1 MAIEFSLPLVGFVA
15 YSGTGKTT
23 LLEKVIPE
31 LRALQLRIGLIK
43 HAHHDFD
50 IDIPGKDSWRLRQAG
65 ACQVMVASTKRWAL
79 ITEHAAARTEPAL
92 PELLRQLDTSLLDLV
107 LVEGFK
113 HEPFPKI
120 ELRRSALERPEIY
133 REDGH
138 VIAVAH
144 DQPQSYH
151 CPLPLLDINQP
162 AQIARFI
169 VTHLVERRPLPPR
182 DAI

>member
-1 MAIEFSLPLVGFVA
+1 MNIEFPLPLLGFVA

-31 LRALQLRIGLIK
+31 LCALQLHVGLIK

-65 ACQVMVASTKRWAL
+65 ATQVMVASRKRWAL
-79 ITEHAAARTEPAL
+79 ITEQTDAQQEPAL
-92 PELLRQLDTSLLDLV
+92 QELLRQLDTSRLDLV

-133 REDGH
+133 PQDPH

-144 DQPQSYH
+144 DTPDSYR
-151 CPLPLLDINQP
+151 CPLPLLDINRP
-162 AQIARFI
+162 EQIARFI
-169 VTHLVERRPLPPR
+169 VDHLIEKRPLP
-182 DAI
+182 ASG

>member
-1 MAIEFSLPLVGFVA
+1 MAIEFPLPLVGFVA

-31 LRALQLRIGLIK
+31 LRAMNLRIGLIK

-65 ACQVMVASTKRWAL
+65 ATQVMVASRKRWAL
-79 ITEHAAARTEPAL
+79 ITEHDLTRDEPNL
-92 PELLRQLDTSLLDLV
+92 QELLRQLDTTLLDLV

-120 ELRRSALERPEIY
+120 ELRRSELERPEIHP
-133 REDGH
+133 EDPH

-144 DQPQSYH
+144 DAPEHYH

-162 AQIARFI
+162 TEIARFI
-169 VTHLVERRPLPPR
+169 VTRLVENRAHTQRPV
-182 DAI
+182 

>member
-1 MAIEFSLPLVGFVA
+1 MAIEFPLPLVGFVA

-31 LRALQLRIGLIK
+31 LRAMNLRVGLIK

-65 ACQVMVASTKRWAL
+65 ATQVMVASRKRWAL
-79 ITEHAAARTEPAL
+79 ITEHDLTRDEPNL
-92 PELLRQLDTSLLDLV
+92 QELLQQLDTTLLDLV

-120 ELRRSALERPEIY
+120 ELRRSELERPEIHP
-133 REDGH
+133 EDPH
-138 VIAVAH
+138 VIAVAYDAPEH
-144 DQPQSYH
+144 YH

-162 AQIARFI
+162 RQIARFI
-169 VTHLVERRPLPPR
+169 VTHLVENRAHTPRPV
-182 DAI
+182 

>member
-1 MAIEFSLPLVGFVA
+1 MVVIEFPLPLIGFVA

-31 LRALQLRIGLIK
+31 LRAMKLRVGLIK

-50 IDIPGKDSWRLRQAG
+50 IDIPGKDSWRLRKAG
-65 ACQVMVASTKRWAL
+65 ASQVMVASSKRWAL
-79 ITEHAAARTEPAL
+79 ITEHEAAREEPQL
-92 PELLRQLDTSLLDLV
+92 RELLQQLDTTLLDLV

-113 HEPFPKI
+113 HEPYPKI
-120 ELRRSALERPEIY
+120 ELRRSELDRPEIY
-133 REDGH
+133 PQDPH

-144 DQPQSYH
+144 DRPQDYP

-162 AQIARFI
+162 QQIAKFI
-169 VTHLVERRPLPPR
+169 VTRLVEKKV
-182 DAI
+182 AQ

>member
-1 MAIEFSLPLVGFVA
+1 MAIEFSLPLVGFIA

-31 LRALQLRIGLIK
+31 LRALNLRVGLIK

-65 ACQVMVASTKRWAL
+65 ATQVMVASQKRWAL
-79 ITEHAAARTEPAL
+79 ITEHETAHAEPNL
-92 PELLRQLDTSLLDLV
+92 QELLRQLDTTLLDLV

-120 ELRRSALERPEIY
+120 ELRRSELDRPEIFP
-133 REDGH
+133 EDNH

-144 DQPQSYH
+144 DAPEYYR

-162 AQIARFI
+162 GQIAEFI
-169 VTHLVERRPLPPR
+169 VAHLIEKKVFS
-182 DAI
+182 

>member
-1 MAIEFSLPLVGFVA
+1 MAIEFPLPLLGFVA

-31 LRALQLRIGLIK
+31 LRNLGLRVGLIK

-65 ACQVMVASTKRWAL
+65 AGQVMVASRKRWAL
-79 ITEHAAARTEPAL
+79 ITEHGEQHDEPQL
-92 PELLRQLDTSLLDLV
+92 QELLRHLDTSQLDLV

-113 HEPFPKI
+113 HEAFPKI
-120 ELRRSALERPEIY
+120 ELKRSELERPAIHS
-133 REDGH
+133 DDPH

-144 DQPQSYH
+144 DIPAAYP
-151 CPLPLLDINQP
+151 CALPLLDINQP
-162 AQIARFI
+162 RQIAEFI
-169 VTHLVERRPLPPR
+169 LRRVVQR
-182 DAI
+182 QAV

>member
-31 LRALQLRIGLIK
+31 LRALKLRVGIIK

-65 ACQVMVASTKRWAL
+65 ASQVMVASRKRWAL
-79 ITEHAAARTEPAL
+79 ITEHETVHEEPNL
-92 PELLRQLDTSLLDLV
+92 QELLRHLDTRLLDLV
-107 LVEGFK
+107 VVEGFK
-113 HEPFPKI
+113 HEAFAKI
-120 ELRRSALERPEIY
+120 ELRRSDLERPAIHC
-133 REDGH
+133 DDPH

-144 DQPQSYH
+144 DRPESYP
-151 CPLPLLDINQP
+151 CPLPLLDLNQP
-162 AQIARFI
+162 QQIAQFI
-169 VTHLVERRPLPPR
+169 VTHLIGKR
-182 DAI
+182 AGA

>member
-1 MAIEFSLPLVGFVA
+1 MAIDFPLPLVGFVA

-31 LRALQLRIGLIK
+31 LRSMNLRVGLIK

-50 IDIPGKDSWRLRQAG
+50 IDTPGKDSWRLRQAG
-65 ACQVMVASTKRWAL
+65 ATQVMVASRKRWAL
-79 ITEHAAARTEPAL
+79 MTEHETREEPNL
-92 PELLRQLDTSLLDLV
+92 QELLSQLDTTRLDLV

-113 HEPFPKI
+113 HEMFPKI
-120 ELRRSALERPEIY
+120 ELRRSELDRPEIY
-133 REDGH
+133 PQDIH

-144 DQPQSYH
+144 DAPERYR

-162 AQIARFI
+162 NQIARFI
-169 VTHLVERRPLPPR
+169 ATLLMEKRALL
-182 DAI
+182 

>member
-1 MAIEFSLPLVGFVA
+1 MAIEFPLPLVGFVA

-31 LRALQLRIGLIK
+31 LRAMNLRVGLIK

-65 ACQVMVASTKRWAL
+65 ATQVMVASRKRWAL
-79 ITEHAAARTEPAL
+79 ITEHDLTRDEPNL
-92 PELLRQLDTSLLDLV
+92 QELLQQLDTTLLDLV

-120 ELRRSALERPEIY
+120 ELRRSELERPEIHP
-133 REDGH
+133 EDPH

-144 DQPQSYH
+144 DAPQHYH

-162 AQIARFI
+162 RQIARFI
-169 VTHLVERRPLPPR
+169 VTHLVENR
-182 DAI
+182 AHT

>member
-1 MAIEFSLPLVGFVA
+1 MAIDFPRPLIGFVA

-31 LRALQLRIGLIK
+31 LRAMQLRVGLIK

-65 ACQVMVASTKRWAL
+65 AAQVMVASRKRWAL
-79 ITEHAAARTEPAL
+79 ITEHESSRPEPNL
-92 PELLRQLDTSLLDLV
+92 QELLRHLDTTLLDLV
-107 LVEGFK
+107 VVEGFK
-113 HEPFPKI
+113 HEAFPKI
-120 ELRRSALERPEIY
+120 ELRRSELDRPEIY
-133 REDGH
+133 PEDRH

-144 DQPQSYH
+144 DEPEHYH

-162 AQIARFI
+162 RQIAQFI
-169 VTHLVERRPLPPR
+169 VTHLMKKMPH
-182 DAI
+182 A

>member
-1 MAIEFSLPLVGFVA
+1 MAIEYPLPLFGFVA

-31 LRALQLRIGLIK
+31 LRRLGLRVGLIK

-65 ACQVMVASTKRWAL
+65 ASQVMVASNKRWAL
-79 ITEHAAARTEPAL
+79 ITELPNPSNEPDL
-92 PELLRQLDTSLLDLV
+92 QTLLRQLDPSMLDLV

-113 HEPFPKI
+113 HEPFAKI
-120 ELRRSALERPEIY
+120 ELRRSELDRPELYPHDPHI
-133 REDGH
+133 
-138 VIAVAH
+138 IAVAH
-144 DQPQSYH
+144 DTLEGVH

-162 AQIARFI
+162 QQIAQFLLGQMGGQPQ
-169 VTHLVERRPLPPR
+169 V
-182 DAI
+182 

>member
-1 MAIEFSLPLVGFVA
+1 MTIEFPLPLVGFVA

-23 LLEKVIPE
+23 LLEKVIPA
-31 LRALQLRIGLIK
+31 LRAMELRIGLIK

-65 ACQVMVASTKRWAL
+65 ASQVMVASRKRWAL
-79 ITEHAAARTEPAL
+79 INEHAAALTEPRL
-92 PELLRQLDTSLLDLV
+92 QELLHHLDPASLDLV

-113 HEPFPKI
+113 HEPFAKI
-120 ELRRSALERPEIY
+120 ELRRSELERPEIY
-133 REDGH
+133 PHDPH

-144 DQPQSYH
+144 DAPEHYR

-162 AQIARFI
+162 EQIAEFI
-169 VTHLVERRPLPPR
+169 VSRLLAKRPSV
-182 DAI
+182 